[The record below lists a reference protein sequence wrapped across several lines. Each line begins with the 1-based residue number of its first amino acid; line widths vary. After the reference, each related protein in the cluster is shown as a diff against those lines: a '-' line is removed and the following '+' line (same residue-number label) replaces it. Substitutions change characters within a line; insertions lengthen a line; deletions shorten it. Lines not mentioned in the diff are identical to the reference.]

1 MLFELSKSFLV
12 ASRLDAW
19 DVRPDPMQV
28 AVPEHLRDDIG
39 LTAAG
44 LEVQS
49 DHTPLRNTRRPI
61 RPMKRF

>member
-1 MLFELSKSFLV
+1 MLIQLSNSFLV

-28 AVPEHLRDDIG
+28 AVPEHLRDDLG

-49 DHTPLRNTRRPI
+49 GHTPFRDPRRPI
-61 RPMKRF
+61 RPTKRP